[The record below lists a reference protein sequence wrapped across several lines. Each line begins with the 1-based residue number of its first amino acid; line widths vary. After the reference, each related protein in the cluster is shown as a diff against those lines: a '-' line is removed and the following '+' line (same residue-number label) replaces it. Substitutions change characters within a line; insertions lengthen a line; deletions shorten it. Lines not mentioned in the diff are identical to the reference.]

1 MNKIVIIG
9 DSHADLF
16 SDDDI
21 ITKRGKWVNRDYVN
35 LFDVRWLG
43 PLTYWRICRDKEVAM
58 DFHNGV
64 SYNPTGQKSVSTK
77 IEIGSDVMIVFGE
90 IDIRCHIKNHGGD
103 DYKSLIDDMSSTIN
117 GIVESYKD
125 SYNLHLC
132 SITPPMCEDKCI
144 STNINLPFVG
154 DDEYRSEVTLYFN
167 SKLKEICVTNNIG
180 YFDTH
185 TQFSDE
191 NNMID
196 FGKSDKIVH
205 AIKTKELED
214 YIKEYFGI
222 KN

>member
-1 MNKIVIIG
+1 
-9 DSHADLF
+9 
-16 SDDDI
+16 
-21 ITKRGKWVNRDYVN
+21 
-35 LFDVRWLG
+35 
-43 PLTYWRICRDKEVAM
+43 
-58 DFHNGV
+58 
-64 SYNPTGQKSVSTK
+64 
-77 IEIGSDVMIVFGE
+77 
-90 IDIRCHIKNHGGD
+90 
-103 DYKSLIDDMSSTIN
+103 
-117 GIVESYKD
+117 
-125 SYNLHLC
+125 
-132 SITPPMCEDKCI
+132 
-144 STNINLPFVG
+144 
-154 DDEYRSEVTLYFN
+154 VTLYFN